1 MSVVNRVFAA
11 ILVLGIASASTMLV
25 AADNFRLPTDGQTVD
40 QSIDDVNLPVPDA
53 AKAAATGEPRLI
65 VGKYNLSQGLV
76 AVYQSETGK
85 RILFKARFRPDGGIM
100 AKFLHRDPT
109 TGKIVPIVGRSKQ
122 QDASGKGVEDLEIA
136 GVDRRAFLKNST
148 LNSNGHEEKVQQ
160 LKQFLATETGQT
172 LLDAMPALYAGLEG
186 LEPTPEVADLL
197 APFGAIAM
205 ALQVG
210 TKQFR
215 GFKHADKI
223 VGNARA
229 KAMSDAC
236 SGVDDCVLRG
246 KRFLVHRSG
255 LFDVLSKHKGA
266 SADKRV

>member
-1 MSVVNRVFAA
+1 
-11 ILVLGIASASTMLV
+11 
-25 AADNFRLPTDGQTVD
+25 
-40 QSIDDVNLPVPDA
+40 
-53 AKAAATGEPRLI
+53 
-65 VGKYNLSQGLV
+65 
-76 AVYQSETGK
+76 
-85 RILFKARFRPDGGIM
+85 
-100 AKFLHRDPT
+100 
-109 TGKIVPIVGRSKQ
+109 
-122 QDASGKGVEDLEIA
+122 
-136 GVDRRAFLKNST
+136 
-148 LNSNGHEEKVQQ
+148 
-160 LKQFLATETGQT
+160 
-172 LLDAMPALYAGLEG
+172 
-186 LEPTPEVADLL
+186 
-197 APFGAIAM
+197 M

-229 KAMSDAC
+229 KAISDAC

>member
-1 MSVVNRVFAA
+1 
-11 ILVLGIASASTMLV
+11 
-25 AADNFRLPTDGQTVD
+25 
-40 QSIDDVNLPVPDA
+40 
-53 AKAAATGEPRLI
+53 
-65 VGKYNLSQGLV
+65 
-76 AVYQSETGK
+76 
-85 RILFKARFRPDGGIM
+85 
-100 AKFLHRDPT
+100 
-109 TGKIVPIVGRSKQ
+109 
-122 QDASGKGVEDLEIA
+122 
-136 GVDRRAFLKNST
+136 
-148 LNSNGHEEKVQQ
+148 
-160 LKQFLATETGQT
+160 
-172 LLDAMPALYAGLEG
+172 MPALYAGLEG